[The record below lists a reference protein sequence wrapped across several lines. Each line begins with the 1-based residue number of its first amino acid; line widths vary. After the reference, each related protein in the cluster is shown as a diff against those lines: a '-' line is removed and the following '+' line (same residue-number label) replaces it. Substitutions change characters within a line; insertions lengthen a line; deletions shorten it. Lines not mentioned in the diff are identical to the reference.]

1 MRTHLV
7 LRFLAAALTVAAFL
21 FRKALTMPDITKANA
36 EAVQAARQSE
46 QFAVILAAIQA
57 QQIIQAQQQ
66 PVVPPPPV
74 VVRQSAAGTAG
85 KWLAVAVSGSMLMI
99 TVAMAA
105 VALAITAACT
115 ALVALVV
122 YGIYRD
128 IRGGGRK

>member
-7 LRFLAAALTVAAFL
+7 LRLLAAALAVVAFL
-21 FRKALTMPDITKANA
+21 FRKALTMPDITKASA

-66 PVVPPPPV
+66 PVPPPPV
-74 VVRQSAAGTAG
+74 VVRPSAAGTAG
-85 KWLAVAVSGSMLMI
+85 KWLAVAVGGSMLMV

-105 VALAITAACT
+105 VALAIAAACT

-128 IRGGGRK
+128 IRGTARRR

>member
-1 MRTHLV
+1 MRAHLV
-7 LRFLAAALTVAAFL
+7 LRLLAAALAVAAFL

-66 PVVPPPPV
+66 PVPPPPV

-85 KWLAVAVSGSMLMI
+85 KWLAVAVSGSMLMV

-105 VALAITAACT
+105 VALAIAAACT

-128 IRGGGRK
+128 IRGTNRR